1 MLRCKAKIVADHKAL
16 TYLANKSNLSGWL
29 TQWLLLM
36 KEFNIDIVHCLKRQH
51 DNVDGFIRA
60 YKGVGDVLEDD
71 DFSDAAIMTIN
82 VKEAYEEYWEII

>member
-1 MLRCKAKIVADHKAL
+1 
-16 TYLANKSNLSGWL
+16 
-29 TQWLLLM
+29 M

-82 VKEAYEEYWEII
+82 VKEAYEEY